1 MKRFSKL
8 KKRYYVGNCPKGVE
22 GNWKNESVPSFVLKK
37 KTCCCVSVF
46 SSTSQSGLLILKP
59 RSPC

>member
-1 MKRFSKL
+1 M
-8 KKRYYVGNCPKGVE
+8 GNCPKGVG

-46 SSTSQSGLLILKP
+46 SGTSQSGLLILKP